1 MTILLLIPERKNC
14 PVLFRQLAQFFDTTL
29 IGYADEASV
38 VTTPVEF
45 ILADVRTTN
54 AAAVANLRS
63 LLDTTDAN
71 QRIGLINIEKRQ
83 EQVQARALGFT
94 ELWNADF
101 SLQDALDRIRPVI
114 GDYSC
119 PDLPAD
125 TPAATRV
132 SVERLCATLDR
143 ISLSV
148 MTGAQL
154 PVTRIA
160 ETVQL
165 TLSALQSDGLGEW
178 MSAVQGH
185 HSHTFRHSMMVTGYA
200 IAFAKHLG
208 ASAEDLAVMGIG
220 AIVHDVGKVRIP
232 LSILDKPGKLTK
244 DEFTLVKKHPVYSRM
259 ILSGRPEI
267 GPDVLDLAVHHHE
280 YLDGSGYPDGL
291 SANEINRRV
300 RMLTICDIY
309 SALTEERAYKEAF
322 SSRQA
327 FATLLEMG
335 GKIDQDLLQKF
346 RSVAFRTDLGE
357 VRRGV
362 ASGGAH
368 AG

>member
-1 MTILLLIPERKNC
+1 MRILLLVPERRNC
-14 PVLFRQLAQFFDTTL
+14 PVLFRQLAQFFDTVL
-29 IGYADEASV
+29 IEYAGEAPIV
-38 VTTPVEF
+38 AKPVEF
-45 ILADVRTTN
+45 ILADVRTSN
-54 AAAVANLRS
+54 AVAVANLRAI
-63 LLDTTDAN
+63 LDKAGGSP
-71 QRIGLINIEKRQ
+71 RIGLINMEKRQ
-83 EQVQARALGFT
+83 EQVQAKALGFA
-94 ELWNADF
+94 ELWNEDF
-101 SLQDALDRIRPVI
+101 SLQDALEQMRPLL
-114 GDYSC
+114 GDYSA

-125 TPAATRV
+125 TPAATRI

-143 ISLSV
+143 IALSV
-148 MTGAQL
+148 MTDTQL
-154 PVTRIA
+154 PVIRMA

-208 ASAEDLAVMGIG
+208 ASAEDLALLGVG

-232 LSILDKPGKLTK
+232 LSILDKPGKLTAE
-244 DEFTLVKKHPVYSRM
+244 EFALVKKHPVYSRM

-309 SALTEERAYKEAF
+309 SALTEERAYKKAF
-322 SSRQA
+322 GSRQA

-335 GKIDQDLLQKF
+335 SKIDQDLLQKF
-346 RSVAFRTDLGE
+346 RPIAFRTDLGE
-357 VRRGV
+357 VRRSAAPTAKTG
-362 ASGGAH
+362 
-368 AG
+368 